1 VRRLLTALVV
11 VPLAV
16 LPLAACD
23 PVVPA
28 GQVVYCTVMA
38 DPPVPDAAGK
48 VMRGIGWFV
57 CDRPG
62 PDMLTVTVALQRRD
76 APSTWTTV
84 VSQEFV
90 LHGRDATRDRTAGQR
105 TRTVTAP
112 CATGVFRAAVGSRA
126 VQGTAHRDFAIN
138 SPQVKNPCRPF
149 S

>member
-1 VRRLLTALVV
+1 MWVVQMTESRPHGARTSIADYAGTRFPVRTISFPREPAVRRLLTALVV

-62 PDMLTVTVALQRRD
+62 PDMLT
-76 APSTWTTV
+76 
-84 VSQEFV
+84 
-90 LHGRDATRDRTAGQR
+90 
-105 TRTVTAP
+105 
-112 CATGVFRAAVGSRA
+112 
-126 VQGTAHRDFAIN
+126 
-138 SPQVKNPCRPF
+138 
-149 S
+149 